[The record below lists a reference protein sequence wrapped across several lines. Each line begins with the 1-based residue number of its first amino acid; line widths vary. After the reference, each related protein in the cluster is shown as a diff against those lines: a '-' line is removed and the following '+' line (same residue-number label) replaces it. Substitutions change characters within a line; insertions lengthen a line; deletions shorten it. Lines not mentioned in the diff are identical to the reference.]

1 MLFPTLHSFIRR
13 SIAGVAAASSVAL
26 MATPSSVHSQPN
38 PAFPGKTV
46 TLVVP
51 FTPGSGS
58 DVIARIIAPKLSARW
73 KQSVIVDNKPG
84 ASGNLGGSFVAKAA
98 PDGHTLLVTADSFT
112 MAPAIYKNMPYDPAK
127 DFAPVAQLAET
138 SYAFAVNPAVP
149 AKDLKSLVAYVKQN
163 PGKVNYAS
171 PGNGTPHHLA
181 MEMFKTKTGLD
192 ILHVPYK
199 GISGALTDLMG
210 GQVQLMIGSVNSLV
224 PYATSGKL
232 RLLAVTGAARSP
244 VVPDVATFREQD
256 MESVD
261 GGNAYYLVL
270 APAHTPLELVARLN
284 SDISSEM
291 NASDVRAE
299 LLKLGITVRTG
310 LPVQLGTSL
319 QKDLSRWRK
328 VVADAGITAD

>member
-1 MLFPTLHSFIRR
+1 MRR
-13 SIAGVAAASSVAL
+13 SIAAVAVTSSVAL
-26 MATPSSVHSQPN
+26 LVTPGTVHSQPS

-58 DVIARIIAPKLSARW
+58 DVIARIIAPRLSARW
-73 KQSVIVDNKPG
+73 GQSVIVDNKPG
-84 ASGNLGGSFVAKAA
+84 ASGNLGGSYVAKAA

-112 MAPAIYKNMPYDPAK
+112 MAPAIYKNMPYDPVK
-127 DFAPVAQLAET
+127 DFAPVVQVAET

-149 AKDLKSLVAYVKQN
+149 AKDLNSLVSYLKKN
-163 PGKVNYAS
+163 PGVVNYAS

-181 MEMFKTKTGLD
+181 MEMFKTKSGLD

-224 PYATSGKL
+224 PYAASGKL
-232 RLLAVTGAARSP
+232 RLLAITGAARSP
-244 VVPDVATFREQD
+244 LVPDVATFREQG
-256 MESVD
+256 METMD

-270 APAHTPLELVARLN
+270 APSRTPPELVARLN
-284 SDISSEM
+284 SDISAVM
-291 NASDVRAE
+291 NASDVKAE
-299 LLKLGITVRTG
+299 LLKLGMTVRTASSA
-310 LPVQLGTSL
+310 QLGSSL
-319 QKDLSRWRK
+319 KNDLARWRK